1 MLIETKSKSER
12 RFFIMKKRV
21 LSMLLAA
28 AMAVSMLGGCANENK
43 EAAVSSEGNNSEAS
57 DDGGSGEAVKATM
70 TVWGPQE
77 DQSEESGKWLQTMCE
92 QFAAEHPEWEL
103 DFVYAVCPESDAKL
117 TVAQD
122 PEGAADVY
130 MLANDHLTTLIAS
143 NAIAKLG
150 GGTAEYVKTTNSQA
164 IVDSVT
170 VDGDIYAVPFTSN
183 TWFMYY
189 DKSIFSEEDIKSLD
203 TMLEKGKVSFPV
215 DNSWTLPAF
224 FFAAGC
230 TMFGDGTDEAAG
242 VELGGDSGKAATDYI
257 IDMTANPNFVNDKD
271 GSALAGMRDGSVNAM
286 FSGSW
291 SYASVKEILG
301 DNMGIAKLPTANIN
315 GEAKQLKSFAGSK
328 AIGVNPN
335 SDNMQVAVALAQY
348 LASPDAQRKHYE
360 IRNIIPCNEEVLQDE
375 TIKADPLVAAQ
386 NDTMNETSVL
396 QPFVSKMDNVWKPV
410 ENFGKAILN
419 HEVTHDNS
427 AEMADKLSESANT
440 SVAE

>member
-1 MLIETKSKSER
+1 
-12 RFFIMKKRV
+12 MKKRV
-21 LSMLLAA
+21 VSMFLAA
-28 AMAVSMLGGCANENK
+28 AMAASLLSGCGSKNEEAKGG
-43 EAAVSSEGNNSEAS
+43 SEGSK
-57 DDGGSGEAVKATM
+57 GPVKATM

-77 DQSEESGKWLQTMCE
+77 DQSKESGEWLQTMCE
-92 QFAAEHPEWEL
+92 AFAEEHSDWDLTFE
-103 DFVYAVCPESDAKL
+103 YAVCPESDAKM

-130 MLANDHLTTLIAS
+130 MFANDHLTTLISS

-150 GGTAEYVKTTNSQA
+150 GETAEYVKTTNSEA
-164 IVDSVT
+164 IVESVS
-170 VDGDIYAVPFTSN
+170 VDGDVYGVPFTSN

-189 DKSIFSEEDIKSLD
+189 DKSVFSEDDITSLD
-203 TMLEKGKVSFPV
+203 AMLAKGKVSFPV

-230 TMFGDGTDEAAG
+230 TMFGEDGSDEAAG
-242 VELGGDSGKAATDYI
+242 VELGGENGKAAADYV
-257 IDMTANPNFVNDKD
+257 IDMIANPNFVNDKD

-291 SYASVKEILG
+291 SLASVKEILG
-301 DNMGIAKLPTANIN
+301 DNMGVAKLPKANIG
-315 GEAKQLKSFAGSK
+315 GEAMQLKSFAGSK

-348 LASPDAQRKHYE
+348 LASPEAQRKHYE
-360 IRNIIPCNEEVLQDE
+360 IRNIIPCNEEVLEDE
-375 TIKADPLVAAQ
+375 VIKSDPIVTAQ

-410 ENFGKAILN
+410 ENFGKALLN

-427 AEMADKLSESANT
+427 GEMTDKLNESANT

>member
-1 MLIETKSKSER
+1 
-12 RFFIMKKRV
+12 MKKRV
-21 LSMLLAA
+21 VSAFLAA
-28 AMAVSMLGGCANENK
+28 AMAVTLLGGCGSKKTE
-43 EAAVSSEGNNSEAS
+43 STGS
-57 DDGGSGEAVKATM
+57 DSSGEAVKATM

-77 DQSEESGKWLQTMCE
+77 DQSKESGEWMQTMC
-92 QFAAEHPEWEL
+92 QKFAEEHPDWDLTFE
-103 DFVYAVCPESDAKL
+103 YAVCPESDAKT

-130 MLANDHLTTLIAS
+130 MFANDHLTTLISS

-150 GGTAEYVKTTNSQA
+150 GETAEYVKTTNSEA
-164 IVDSVT
+164 VAESVT
-170 VDGDIYAVPFTSN
+170 VDGDIYGVPFSSN

-189 DKSIFSEEDIKSLD
+189 DKSVFSGDDIKSLD
-203 TMLEKGKVSFPV
+203 TMLGKGKVSFPV

-230 TMFGDGTDEAAG
+230 TMFGDENDEAAG
-242 VELGGDSGKAATDYI
+242 VELGGENGKAAADYVI
-257 IDMTANPNFVNDKD
+257 NMVANPNFVNDKD
-271 GSALAGMRDGSVNAM
+271 GSALAGLRDGSVSAM

-301 DNMGIAKLPTANIN
+301 DNMGVAKLPTAKIN
-315 GEAKQLKSFAGSK
+315 GEDKQLKSFAGSK

-335 SDNMQVAVALAQY
+335 SDNLQVAVALAQY
-348 LASPDAQRKHYE
+348 LASPEAQESHYE
-360 IRNIIPCNEEVLQDE
+360 IRNIIPCNTEVLE
-375 TIKADPLVAAQ
+375 NEAIKNDPVVAAQ

-410 ENFGKAILN
+410 ENFGRAILT
-419 HEVTHDNS
+419 HDVTLDNS
-427 AEMADKLSESANT
+427 AEMVDKLNESANT

>member
-1 MLIETKSKSER
+1 
-12 RFFIMKKRV
+12 MKKRV
-21 LSMLLAA
+21 VSVFLAA
-28 AMAVSMLGGCANENK
+28 AMAVTLLGGCGSKK
-43 EAAVSSEGNNSEAS
+43 EETKSAE
-57 DDGGSGEAVKATM
+57 GSGEAVKATM

-77 DQSEESGKWLQTMCE
+77 DQSEESGAWLQKTCE
-92 QFAAEHPEWEL
+92 AFAEEHPDWDLTFE
-103 DFVYAVCPESDAKL
+103 YAVCPESDAKT

-130 MLANDHLTTLIAS
+130 MFANDHLTALIAA

-150 GGTAEYVKTTNSQA
+150 GETAEYVKTTNAEA
-164 IVDSVT
+164 IVDSVS
-170 VDGDIYAVPFTSN
+170 VGEDVYGVPFTSN

-189 DKSIFSEEDIKSLD
+189 DKSVYSEEDVKSLD

-224 FFAAGC
+224 YFAAGC

-242 VELGGDSGKAATDYI
+242 VELGGENGKAATDYV
-257 IDMTANPNFVNDKD
+257 IDMIANPNFVNDKD
-271 GSALAGMRDGSVNAM
+271 GSALAGMRDGTVSAM

-291 SYASVKEILG
+291 SYASVKEIYG
-301 DNMGIAKLPTANIN
+301 DNMGVVKLPTAKIG
-315 GEAKQLKSFAGSK
+315 GEDKQLKSFAGSK

-348 LASPDAQRKHYE
+348 LASPEAQESHYE
-360 IRNIIPCNEEVLQDE
+360 IRNIIPCNETVLE
-375 TIKADPLVAAQ
+375 NEKIKSDPVVAAQ

-396 QPFVSKMDNVWKPV
+396 QPFVMKMDSVWKPV
-410 ENFGKAILN
+410 ENFGKSLLN
-419 HEVTHDNS
+419 HEVTHEN
-427 AEMADKLSESANT
+427 AGELTDKLNESANT

>member
-1 MLIETKSKSER
+1 
-12 RFFIMKKRV
+12 MKKRAA
-21 LSMLLAA
+21 SMILAA
-28 AMAVSMLGGCANENK
+28 AMGVSLLGGCGSENE
-43 EAAVSSEGNNSEAS
+43 ETTGAGAGSSAS
-57 DDGGSGEAVKATM
+57 DEAVKATM

-77 DQSEESGKWLQTMCE
+77 DQSEESGEWLQTMCE
-92 QFAAEHPEWEL
+92 QFAAEHPDWDLTFE
-103 DFVYAVCPESDAKL
+103 YAVCPESDAK
-117 TVAQD
+117 TMVSQD

-130 MLANDHLTTLIAS
+130 MFANDHLTTLIAS
-143 NAIAKLG
+143 NSIAKLG
-150 GGTAEYVKTTNSQA
+150 GETAEYVKTTNSQA
-164 IVDSVT
+164 IVDSVS
-170 VDGDIYAVPFTSN
+170 VDGDIYGVPFTSN

-189 DKSIFSEEDIKSLD
+189 DKSVFSEEDIKSFD

-224 FFAAGC
+224 YFAAGC

-242 VELGGDSGKAATDYI
+242 VVLGGENGKAATDYL
-257 IDMTANPNFVNDKD
+257 IDMIANPNFVNDKD
-271 GSALAGMRDGSVNAM
+271 GSALAGMRDGTVSAM

-301 DNMGIAKLPTANIN
+301 ENMGVAKLPTANIN
-315 GEAKQLKSFAGSK
+315 GEAMQLKSFAGSK

-348 LASPDAQRKHYE
+348 LASPEAQLKHYE
-360 IRNIIPCNEEVLQDE
+360 IRNIIPCNEETLKEEAV
-375 TIKADPLVAAQ
+375 KSDPLVQAQ

-410 ENFGKAILN
+410 ENFGKALLN
-419 HEVTHDNS
+419 GEVTHENS
-427 AEMADKLSESANT
+427 AEMTDKLSESANT

>member
-1 MLIETKSKSER
+1 
-12 RFFIMKKRV
+12 MKKRV
-21 LSMLLAA
+21 VSTFLAA
-28 AMAVSMLGGCANENK
+28 AMAVSLLGGCGGAGEEQTAAGGAGT
-43 EAAVSSEGNNSEAS
+43 EAGTAA
-57 DDGGSGEAVKATM
+57 DGGSTGEAVKATM

-77 DQSEESGKWLQTMCE
+77 DQSQESGEWLQKMCN
-92 QFAAEHPEWEL
+92 QFAEEHPEWDLTFE
-103 DFVYAVCPESDAKL
+103 YAVCPESDAKT
-117 TVAQD
+117 TVSQD

-130 MLANDHLTTLIAS
+130 MFANDHLTTLIAS
-143 NAIAKLG
+143 NSIAKLG
-150 GGTAEYVKTTNSQA
+150 GATAEYVKTSNSQA
-164 IVDSVT
+164 IVDSVS
-170 VDGDIYAVPFTSN
+170 VDGDVYGVPFTSN

-189 DKSIFSEEDIKSLD
+189 DKSIFTEDDIKSLD

-242 VELGGDSGKAATDYI
+242 VALGGENGKAAADYV
-257 IDMTANPNFVNDKD
+257 IDMIANPNFVNDKD
-271 GSALAGMRDGSVNAM
+271 GSGLAGMRDGSVNAM

-301 DNMGIAKLPTANIN
+301 DNMGVAKLPTANI
-315 GEAKQLKSFAGSK
+315 GGGAKQLKSFAGSK

-348 LASPDAQRKHYE
+348 LASPEAQRAHYE
-360 IRNIIPCNEEVLQDE
+360 IRNIIPCNEEVLADE
-375 TIKADPLVAAQ
+375 VIKNDPVVAAQ
-386 NDTMNETSVL
+386 SATMNETSVL

-410 ENFGKAILN
+410 ENFGKALLN

-427 AEMADKLSESANT
+427 AEMTDMLSESANT

>member
-1 MLIETKSKSER
+1 
-12 RFFIMKKRV
+12 MKKRV
-21 LSMLLAA
+21 VSTLLTAV
-28 AMAVSMLGGCANENK
+28 MAVSLLAGCGSKGGE
-43 EAAVSSEGNNSEAS
+43 ESTDGGAS
-57 DDGGSGEAVKATM
+57 DDGPVKATM

-92 QFAAEHPEWEL
+92 QFAKEHPDWEL
-103 DFVYAVCPESDAKL
+103 TFEYAVCPESDAKT

-130 MLANDHLTTLIAS
+130 MFANDHITTLISA

-150 GGTAEYVKTTNSQA
+150 GETAEYVKTSNSQA
-164 IVDSVT
+164 IVDSVS
-170 VDGDIYAVPFTSN
+170 VDGDIYGVPFTSN

-189 DKSIFSEEDIKSLD
+189 DKSVFSEEDIQSLD

-224 FFAAGC
+224 FFASGC
-230 TMFGDGTDEAAG
+230 TMFDDGTDEAAG
-242 VELGGDSGKAATDYI
+242 VELGGEKGKAAADYVV
-257 IDMTANPNFVNDKD
+257 DMAANPNFVNDKD
-271 GSALAGMRDGSVNAM
+271 GSALAGLRDGSVNVM

-301 DNMGIAKLPTANIN
+301 DNMGVAKLPTANIG
-315 GEAKQLKSFAGSK
+315 GEAMQLKSFAGSK

-348 LASPDAQRKHYE
+348 LASPDAQRAHYE
-360 IRNIIPCNEEVLQDE
+360 IRNIIPSNEEILNE
-375 TIKADPLVAAQ
+375 EPIKSDPVVTAQ
-386 NDTMNETSVL
+386 TDTMDETSVL

-419 HEVTHDNS
+419 NEVTHDNS
-427 AEMADKLSESANT
+427 LEMVDKLNESANT